1 MSATDPI
8 SHLIGRANRLA
19 LKVPYTPA
27 RLLRRVRGGSLEDAV
42 RGKVVMI
49 TGASSG
55 IGRASALRVGEAG
68 GTVLL
73 VARTVERLEAT
84 REEIEGAGGD
94 ARVYPCDLSDL
105 DAVGRM
111 AADALDEHG
120 RVDIL
125 VNNAAHSIRR
135 SLALSYDRMHD
146 FQRTMQVNYFGA
158 VRLILAL
165 LPEMRERGAGH
176 IINVSSA
183 GVQVNTPRF
192 SAYLASKAALNAF
205 SASIASE
212 IRNDGVDITTI
223 YMPLVRTPMIAPT
236 KLYDSFPAITPEE
249 AAGMVAEAIVTRPS
263 RISTRFGNAFEFANA
278 LSPGS
283 VETVLNAAYQIVPD
297 SREASGAAAPAGEE
311 ELPSLGRILA
321 RILRGARG

>member
-1 MSATDPI
+1 MGRLDGRVAIITGAGGGIGFEYAKRFLGEGAKVAVAEVDEDTCRSAAEELAALGDVEPVPTDI
-8 SHLIGRANRLA
+8 ADEASVQAS
-19 LKVPYTPA
+19 V
-27 RLLRRVRGGSLEDAV
+27 DAV
-42 RGKVVMI
+42 R
-49 TGASSG
+49 
-55 IGRASALRVGEAG
+55 
-68 GTVLL
+68 
-73 VARTVERLEAT
+73 ERF
-84 REEIEGAGGD
+84 
-94 ARVYPCDLSDL
+94 
-105 DAVGRM
+105 
-111 AADALDEHG
+111 G

-165 LPEMRERGAGH
+165 LPGMRERGCGH

-212 IRNDGVDITTI
+212 IRNDGVHITTI

-249 AAGMVAEAIVTRPS
+249 AAEMVAEAIVTRPI
-263 RISTRFGNAFEFANA
+263 RISTRLGNAFEFANA

-283 VETVLNAAYQIVPD
+283 VETVLNAAYQAMPD
-297 SREASGAAAPAGEE
+297 SGEGSGGAAPAGEE
-311 ELPSLGRILA
+311 ELPGLSRILS
-321 RILRGARG
+321 RILRGPRT